1 MRRMPTPRVVT
12 RLCRR
17 VAILALLG
25 VAGLAAFAPPAHA
38 QTDVIRGRV
47 LTVEGLPLQNVRVT
61 ATSIPGNVT
70 REARTNRDGGYQI
83 AFANGPHDYI
93 MGFSLIGYAFKQF
106 EIKQVADED
115 VLIADARLSVVQ
127 LDTVVS
133 TASNQQ
139 RVSRNSQTPD
149 VSGTEQT
156 VNNTNLPPEL
166 QGDLAAM
173 AASLPGVTLIPG
185 LDGQADGFSVLGL
198 GADQNTTTMNG
209 MSFNSGNLPRDAQ
222 VQSSLST
229 STLDVS
235 RGGFS
240 GANFNLSAASG
251 SNFRTR
257 GTSFVFNAPALEWTD
272 RAAQAVGT
280 EYTNLSLGGVISG
293 PITYNQAFF
302 SLSYQLGRNSRDNAT
317 LLNTNALGLL
327 TAGVAYDSVQ
337 NLLGILRQRG
347 LNPTVGGL
355 HQTRLSDNGS
365 VFGNVSF
372 SPPQSTTG
380 QTFGLTYNANWSR
393 QDPAGGGATS
403 LASASGDRT
412 NWGGGLQARHTAY
425 IGNTLSETQ
434 LSGSLSR
441 NYGTPF
447 LVLPAGNVRVSSD
460 LPDGAS
466 GVSNLVFGGGQ
477 AFGSTSQS
485 RSAGVQNTLS
495 WFDNA
500 NKHRLKL
507 ETEINYNGSA
517 VNQSFNRLGTFSFNS
532 LSDLANGVPASF
544 TRSLSAYDRSINL
557 LLAGASIGDSYRR
570 NQDLQIQYGV
580 RIDGAHYLTSPTY
593 NADVDHLFGLR
604 NDHVPNPI
612 SVSPRIGFQKTLG
625 QAPEIFAFTGAQRAP
640 RAILRASVGVFTNN
654 PSVGLISSALDNNG
668 LPTGAQQISCVG
680 PAAPIPNWAGY
691 ETDPASIPTTCAD
704 GTLGTPFATSAPNV
718 YLISPDYH
726 TPRSVRANASWN
738 GSLFDGRFAA
748 GINGTYSLNVD
759 QQRSFDLNFK
769 PAQQFS
775 LDDGRPVFAQA
786 ANIVPTTGSIAPG
799 DAHVTTSYTHVYETR
814 SDLKSHTSQIQVSLS
829 PIPHGPTKFTWSTTY
844 TYLHTRELVSG
855 FQNTAGNPLDLL
867 WSTNGQG
874 PHQISYSLRYNLF
887 NAAAISWNGS
897 FRSGNKF
904 TPMIAGDVNGDGYSN
919 DRAFVYNPASLGA
932 GDSALASGMRQLLDN
947 STGATRDCLEK
958 QIGHIATRNSCQAPW
973 SSNANISV
981 SLDRA
986 KFRMPQR
993 ANVSFSLN
1001 NPLGAADLAL
1011 NGSGHLK
1018 GWGQS
1023 YAPDQ
1028 SLLYVRGFDP
1038 STKRFTYEVNQRF
1051 GATSPALVVLRSP
1064 VVFTTQVRVDV
1075 GAMRER
1081 QTLGMQLGVGRVL
1094 PGTRAPEALFRA
1106 IGVSSISNPMGT
1118 IIRQQDSLHLTV
1130 VQADSLAAMNRRYTY
1145 RCDSLWAPI
1154 ARYFVQ
1160 LPERYDEGEAYD
1172 RYLRTRRAQIDMLSQ
1187 LAPTIRALLTPEQL
1201 RKVPQLTL
1209 NTLDPLYLASVR
1221 DGTSLYVGG
1230 IAPFFGAPIFI
1241 GGGGYEMAAVAF
1253 TRF

>member
-1 MRRMPTPRVVT
+1 MRRIPRVAA
-12 RLCRR
+12 RCCRR
-17 VAILALLG
+17 IASMALLT
-25 VAGLAAFAPPAHA
+25 VAALAAAAPHATA

-70 REARTNRDGGYQI
+70 REARTNREGNYQI

-115 VLIADARLSVVQ
+115 VLVADARLSVVQ

-139 RVSRNSQTPD
+139 RISRNSQTPD
-149 VSGTEQT
+149 VSGSEQT
-156 VNNTNLPPEL
+156 VNNTNLPPDL
-166 QGDLAAM
+166 QGDIAAM

-209 MSFNSGNLPRDAQ
+209 QAFNASNLPRDAQ
-222 VQSSLST
+222 IQSSLST

-240 GANFNLSAASG
+240 GGNFNLSASSG

-293 PITYNQAFF
+293 PISYNRSFF
-302 SLSYQLGRNSRDNAT
+302 SLSYQLGRQTRDNAT
-317 LLNTNALGLL
+317 LLNTSALGFQ
-327 TAGVAYDSVQ
+327 TAGVAFDSVQ

-347 LNPTVGGL
+347 LSATAGGL

-365 VFGNVSF
+365 IFGNVSF
-372 SPPQSTTG
+372 SPPTSSSGQSV
-380 QTFGLTYNANWSR
+380 GLTYNANWSR
-393 QDPAGGGATS
+393 QDPAGGSATS
-403 LASASGDRT
+403 LASASGDRV
-412 NWGGGLQARHTAY
+412 NWGGGLQARHTGY

-434 LSGSLSR
+434 ATVSMSR
-441 NYGTPF
+441 NYGNPF
-447 LVLPAGNVRVSSD
+447 LVLPSGVVRVSSD
-460 LPDGAS
+460 LPEGAS
-466 GVSNLVFGGGQ
+466 GVSNLTFGGSQ
-477 AFGSTSQS
+477 SFNSTSES
-485 RSAGVQNTLS
+485 KNAGVQNTLS

-507 ETEINYNGSA
+507 ETEFNYNGSS

-532 LSDLANGVPASF
+532 LSDLANGTPASF
-544 TRSLSAYDRSINL
+544 ARSLSAYDRSINL
-557 LLAGASIGDSYRR
+557 FLAGASIGDSYRR

-580 RIDGAHYLTSPTY
+580 RIDGAHYATAPVY
-593 NADVDHLFGLR
+593 NADIEHVFGFR
-604 NDHVPNPI
+604 NDHVPNPFAI
-612 SVSPRIGFQKTLG
+612 SPRIGFQKTLG

-640 RAILRASVGVFTNN
+640 RAIVRASIGMFANN
-654 PSVGLISSALDNNG
+654 PSVGLIGSALDNTG
-668 LPTGAQQISCVG
+668 LPSGAQQISCVG
-680 PAAPIPNWAGY
+680 SAAPVPNWSAY
-691 ETDPASIPTTCAD
+691 ENDPSSVPTTCAD
-704 GTLGTPFATSAPNV
+704 GTLGTPFAVTAPNV

-726 TPRSVRANASWN
+726 TPRSIRANASWN

-748 GINGTYSLNVD
+748 GLTGTYSVNLD
-759 QQRSFDLNFK
+759 QQRTFDLNFK
-769 PAQQFS
+769 PSQQFL

-799 DAHVTTSYTHVYETR
+799 DARVSAAYNHVNAMR
-814 SDLKSHTSQIQVSLS
+814 SDLQSRTSQIQVSLS
-829 PIPHGPTKFTWSTTY
+829 PIPHGPTKFTWSATY
-844 TYLHTRELVSG
+844 TYLHTRERISG
-855 FQNTAGNPLDLL
+855 FQNTAGNPLDLV

-874 PHQISYSLRYNLF
+874 PHQISYNLRYNLF

-897 FRSGNKF
+897 FRSGSRF
-904 TPMIAGDVNGDGYSN
+904 TPMVAGDVNGDGYSN
-919 DRAFVYNPASLGA
+919 DRAFIYDPGKVS
-932 GDSALASGMRQLLDN
+932 DSALASGMQQLVAN
-947 STGATRDCLEK
+947 ANPATRDCLER
-958 QIGHIATRNSCQAPW
+958 QTGHIAARNSCRAPW
-973 SSNANISV
+973 SSNASIQL

-993 ANVSFSLN
+993 ANVSFSLS
-1001 NPLGAADLAL
+1001 NPLGAADLAF

-1038 STKRFTYEVNQRF
+1038 TANRYTYQVNQRF

-1064 VVFTTQVRVDV
+1064 VVFTTQMRVDV

-1081 QTLGMQLGVGRVL
+1081 QTLGMQLGLGRIL
-1094 PGTRAPEALFRA
+1094 PGTRQPEALFRA
-1106 IGVSSISNPMGT
+1106 VGVSSISNPMGV

-1130 VQADSLAAMNRRYTY
+1130 AQADSLAAMNRRYTY
-1145 RCDSLWAPI
+1145 RCDSLWAPV
-1154 ARYFVQ
+1154 ARYFVN
-1160 LPERYDEGEAYD
+1160 LPERFDEGEAYD
-1172 RYLRTRRAQIDMLSQ
+1172 RYLRTRRAQIDMLAN
-1187 LAPTIRALLTPEQL
+1187 LAPTIRELLTPEQR
-1201 RKVPQLTL
+1201 RKLPQLTL

-1230 IAPFFGAPIFI
+1230 ITPFFGAPVFF
-1241 GGGGYEMAAVAF
+1241 GGGAGFEMAAVAIS
-1253 TRF
+1253 R